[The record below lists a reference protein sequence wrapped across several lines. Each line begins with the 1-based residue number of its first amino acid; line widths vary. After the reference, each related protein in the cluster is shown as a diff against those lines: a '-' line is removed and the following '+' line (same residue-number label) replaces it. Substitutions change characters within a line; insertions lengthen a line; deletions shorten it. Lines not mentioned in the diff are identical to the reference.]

1 MTSERY
7 RQRHKLTLKNNEMK
21 TLTTITN
28 EVYRISS
35 NKAKRTFTIRTN
47 SAKFRTLQFAKEEFE
62 HADFFWT
69 GNDWRQ
75 FLKTDD
81 YYKVN

>member
-1 MTSERY
+1 
-7 RQRHKLTLKNNEMK
+7 MK
-21 TLTTITN
+21 ILTTIKN

-35 NKAKRTFTIRTN
+35 NKGKRTFTIRTN
-47 SAKFRTLQFAKEEFE
+47 SAKYRTLQFSEEEFFF
-62 HADFFWT
+62 ADSFW
-69 GNDWRQ
+69 GAQDWKQ

>member
-1 MTSERY
+1 
-7 RQRHKLTLKNNEMK
+7 MK
-21 TLTTITN
+21 ILTTITN

-35 NKAKRTFTIRTN
+35 NKQKRTFTIRTN
-47 SAKFRTLQFAKEEFE
+47 SAKYITLQFSEEEFFF
-62 HADFFWT
+62 ADTFWN

>member
-1 MTSERY
+1 
-7 RQRHKLTLKNNEMK
+7 MK
-21 TLTTITN
+21 ILTTITN

-35 NKAKRTFTIRTN
+35 NKQKRTFTIRTN
-47 SAKFRTLQFAKEEFE
+47 SAKYRTLQFSEEEFFF
-62 HADFFWT
+62 ADTFWT